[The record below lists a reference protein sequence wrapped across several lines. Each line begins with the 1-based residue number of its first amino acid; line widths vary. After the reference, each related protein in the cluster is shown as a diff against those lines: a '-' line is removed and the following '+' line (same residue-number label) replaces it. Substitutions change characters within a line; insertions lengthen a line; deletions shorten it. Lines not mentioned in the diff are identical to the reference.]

1 MSPVSKGAIGEGRE
15 KREKGGRR
23 NERLISRHTDCMHG
37 SARCNTEEAS
47 EGRREEA
54 VSQLDNRTAS
64 CMSDMR
70 RARKDSGSVTDLL
83 PRCPRF
89 SVLNKEA
96 HSN

>member
-15 KREKGGRR
+15 EREKGGRR

-37 SARCNTEEAS
+37 SARSNAEEAS

-70 RARKDSGSVTDLL
+70 RGRTAGASLTCCLAALASL
-83 PRCPRF
+83 F
-89 SVLNKEA
+89 
-96 HSN
+96 